1 MYKVQYKSRSPYEQ
15 WITVGSY
22 GSEQQA
28 ISSALSRKLKGAL
41 LVRVLDKKGS
51 VVYSN

>member
-1 MYKVQYKSRSPYEQ
+1 MFKVQYKARSPYEQ

-28 ISSALSRKLKGAL
+28 ISLALSKKLKGAII
-41 LVRVLDKKGS
+41 VRVLGKKGA